1 MTGPSNKRRQNQKI
15 FNLSILVKLFL
26 TDIWL
31 MFRVFWS
38 IILNCPVLIKY
49 AFVSLITFTMCP
61 LWNTNHGHDS
71 SSAASPHT
79 PAIFCEC
86 SICILWV
93 FWGIEKLLNVCRSLM
108 CVLMQGTLNVGS
120 WNIFEY
126 LVCTDTLM
134 LPASDKSLLCKYPLD
149 WQLCVRSVCSVILG
163 PLHNN

>member
-1 MTGPSNKRRQNQKI
+1 MTHTRTLPELIFALWRGRATSGDKI
-15 FNLSILVKLFL
+15 RKYLNILVKLFL
-26 TDIWL
+26 TDIRL

-71 SSAASPHT
+71 SSAASPVSTHSCHLLWM
-79 PAIFCEC
+79 FY
-86 SICILWV
+86 ICIWWV
-93 FWGIEKLLNVCRSLM
+93 FGEIEKLFKLCRSLM

-134 LPASDKSLLCKYPLD
+134 LPGF
-149 WQLCVRSVCSVILG
+149 R
-163 PLHNN
+163 